1 MANDV
6 MYLMEAGV
14 NVDRGYYAFLD
25 EATKIQVTDQVM
37 TEMFKFITDKY
48 NSIDFSEIEKSAGDY
63 KRFKYN
69 QLIESNLQVLEN
81 VYRNSTQDGADK
93 FLDTVKQ
100 MHELIEFL
108 TTHREEFSY
117 LYKNKVGIAQLIYT
131 SMVSSIV
138 YAVSALIAQTIRFI
152 TLEDDD
158 DLSVVYDEMNNAA
171 KNIHVKNIQHAVN
184 SLDAI
189 EKYLSTVYRDKKNRL
204 ATNESITWASIVA
217 GISSPVGI
225 AVAAIGAT
233 ILLLPRIIPFIREVI
248 YSIYYSRVNFAQ
260 AIGVQI
266 ELIRTNIESLE
277 TSGRG
282 TKKIIAKQKNIV
294 RRLEKLQNIV
304 AVRTIDAQSMT
315 SRKIKEENRSL
326 NIDRN
331 SALASNGT
339 DGLLI

>member
-6 MYLMEAGV
+6 MYLAEADI
-14 NVDRGYYAFLD
+14 NVDRGFYAFLD
-25 EATKIQVTDQVM
+25 EATKIQVTDKVM
-37 TEMFKFITDKY
+37 TDMFKFITDKY

-69 QLIESNLQVLEN
+69 QLIDSNLQVLEN
-81 VYRNSTQDGADK
+81 VYFNTTQEGSEK
-93 FLDTVKQ
+93 FIATVRQ
-100 MHELIEFL
+100 MRELIEFL
-108 TTHREEFSY
+108 IVHREEFSY

-138 YAVSALIAQTIRFI
+138 YAVSALVAQTIRFI

-184 SLDAI
+184 SLDSI

-204 ATNESITWASIVA
+204 ATNESITWASMVA

-225 AVAAIGAT
+225 AAAAIGAT
-233 ILLLPRIIPFIREVI
+233 ILLLPRIVPFIREVI
-248 YSIYYSRVNFAQ
+248 YSVYYSRVNFAQ

-266 ELIRTNIESLE
+266 ELLRTNIESLE
-277 TSGRG
+277 SSGRG
-282 TKKIIAKQKNIV
+282 TKKIIAKQKNVV
-294 RRLEKLQNIV
+294 RRLEKLQNLI
-304 AVRTIDAQSMT
+304 AVRTVDAQSMA

-331 SALASNGT
+331 SVLAAPDA